1 MILRLLMLL
10 SIAAGSA
17 TADESQVI
25 AALIAANVDPA
36 KARLNYML
44 NCQGCHA
51 VDGRGLN
58 DIPTMADFVGKFLAV
73 DGGRAYLVRVP
84 GSANSP
90 LSDAE
95 LAEVLNWILL
105 TMSHAQL
112 PQPFVPYTSNEVY
125 TFRQQPLN
133 DAAAKRHQLLTLL
146 DQG

>member
-1 MILRLLMLL
+1 MLL
-10 SIAAGSA
+10 SIATGAV
-17 TADESQVI
+17 TADESQMI
-25 AALIAANVDPA
+25 TALTAANVDPA

-84 GSANSP
+84 GSANAP

-95 LAEVLNWILL
+95 LAEVLNWILI
-105 TMSHAQL
+105 TMSYAHL
-112 PQPFVPYTSNEVY
+112 PEPFVPYTPSEVY
-125 TFRQQPLN
+125 TFRQQPLT
-133 DAAAKRHQLLTLL
+133 DAAAKRQQLLTLL
-146 DQG
+146 ENG